1 MRQIASALAAI
12 RSKFPPVE
20 IEGGPAGVQ
29 LSGRQSRSAT
39 TIHGWPSLILGLP
52 FVGVGLTIIAVA
64 AGYITI
70 RHSGG
75 RHVPSWFL
83 ATIGAVFAWAGLSF
97 VVHGLRGARR
107 TARSQRLRATHPG
120 EPWRWD
126 HAWDERGSTDD
137 TGARAGQSLYA
148 AVFMSV
154 FLAPFHWI
162 GFVAPDG
169 MLMFGIVA
177 LLFDIAIVALIG
189 RAVYLFARRLKYG
202 SGRALFNRFPFRPG
216 STLELHVE
224 APRALPQH
232 AVANATLRCI
242 QERYV
247 RSGSGEDAT
256 VSVECFGLYRDVAP
270 APWASAGA
278 GVRSLR
284 VRFDLPRDV
293 PITDLAS
300 RPCRYW
306 EVDVEASTDGVDYA
320 ARYLVPVY

>member
-1 MRQIASALAAI
+1 MRPIASALGAI
-12 RSKFPPVE
+12 KSRFPPVQ
-20 IEGGPAGVQ
+20 INGGPAGVR
-29 LSGRQSRSAT
+29 LSSRQSRSAT

-52 FVGVGLTIIAVA
+52 FVGVGLAIIAAA
-64 AGYITI
+64 AGYITV
-70 RHSGG
+70 RQSGG
-75 RHVPSWFL
+75 RHVPSWLL
-83 ATIGAVFAWAGLSF
+83 ASIGAVFAWAGLSF

-107 TARSQRLRATHPG
+107 TARSRRLRAAHPG

-126 HAWDERGSTDD
+126 HAWDERASTDD
-137 TGARAGQSLYA
+137 TGARAGQSLYGT
-148 AVFMSV
+148 VFMAV

-169 MLMFGIVA
+169 PLMFGIVA
-177 LLFDIAIVALIG
+177 LLFDIAVVALICH
-189 RAVYLFARRLKYG
+189 AVYLLARRLKYG
-202 SGRALFNRFPFRPG
+202 SGRALLARFPFRPG
-216 STLELHVE
+216 STLELHVQ
-224 APRALPQH
+224 APQALPQH
-232 AVANATLRCI
+232 AVASATLRCI

-247 RSGSGEDAT
+247 RSGSGEDTT
-256 VSVECFGLYRDVAP
+256 VSVECFELYRDVAP

-284 VRFDLPRDV
+284 VRFDLPHDI

-306 EVDVEASTDGVDYA
+306 EVDIEASTDGVDYA